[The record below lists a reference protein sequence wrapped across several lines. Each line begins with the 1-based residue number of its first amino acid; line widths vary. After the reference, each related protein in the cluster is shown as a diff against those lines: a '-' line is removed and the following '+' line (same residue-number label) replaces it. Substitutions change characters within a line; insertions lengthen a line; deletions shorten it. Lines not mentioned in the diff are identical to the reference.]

1 MGLNQRLTRRKLAR
15 RDLNPFDGQM
25 AIQPL
30 HGIRVLDLTN
40 VLAGP
45 FACHQLAHMGADV
58 IKVESRQGGDL
69 ARQLGADGELNQ
81 AHMGVSFLAQNPGK
95 RSITLNLKHPK
106 GQAALRRLVR
116 TADVLVENYRPGVMD
131 RLGLG
136 YTSLLEENPKLVYC
150 AISGFGQDGP
160 LRDLP
165 AYDQIIQGMSGV
177 MSITGAP
184 ENAPYRVGYPVAD
197 TIGGI
202 TAAFAVASALADRH
216 RTGGVF
222 IDVSMLEAAMATM
235 GWAVSNHLIAGR
247 EPQPMGND
255 NVTASPSGT
264 FKTGDGLLNIAANK
278 QEQFEAV
285 CQALDHPEWTT
296 DARFADRHAR
306 LRHRAELKALIEEV
320 LATASADHW
329 WQRLNDVG
337 VPAGPVYTVAQ
348 ALEHPQIAGRGMLGT
363 FEQVPG
369 VGRDIRVVRTGF
381 KLNGEAPSVA
391 TPPPQLGQHTVELL
405 TELGYSPE
413 DIDTLAREQAT

>member
-1 MGLNQRLTRRKLAR
+1 
-15 RDLNPFDGQM
+15 M
-25 AIQPL
+25 AIKPL
-30 HGIRVLDLTN
+30 QGIRVLDLTN

-58 IKVESRQGGDL
+58 IKVEARQGGDL
-69 ARQLGADGELNQ
+69 ARQLGADPALNQ

-95 RSITLNLKHPK
+95 RSITLDLKHPK
-106 GQAALRRLVR
+106 GKEALRRLVK

-136 YTSLLEENPKLVYC
+136 YEALLQDNPRLIYC
-150 AISGFGQDGP
+150 AISGFGQSGP

-202 TAAFAVASALADRH
+202 TAAFAVAAALADRQ

-247 EPQPMGND
+247 EPQPLGND

-264 FKTGDGLLNIAANK
+264 FRTGAGLLNIAANK

-285 CQALDHPEWTT
+285 CAVLGHPEWLA
-296 DARFADRHAR
+296 DPRFADRQAR
-306 LRHRAELKALIEEV
+306 LQHRAELKALVEQA
-320 LATASADHW
+320 LAARPADDW
-329 WQRLNDVG
+329 WELLTQAG

-348 ALEHPQIAGRGMLGT
+348 ALEHPQIAGRGMVGT
-363 FEQVPG
+363 FGNVPG
-369 VGRDIRVVRTGF
+369 VGRDIMVLRTGF
-381 KLNGEAPSVA
+381 KLNGEAPTVD
-391 TPPPQLGQHTVELL
+391 TPPPRLGEHTAELL
-405 TELGYSPE
+405 QELGYSAQQ
-413 DIDTLAREQAT
+413 IAALAQEKAI

>member
-1 MGLNQRLTRRKLAR
+1 
-15 RDLNPFDGQM
+15 M
-25 AIQPL
+25 ALKPL

-58 IKVESRQGGDL
+58 IKVETRGSGDL
-69 ARQLGADGELNQ
+69 ARQLGADAELNK
-81 AHMGVSFLAQNPGK
+81 ANMGVSFLAQNPGK
-95 RSITLNLKHPK
+95 RSITINLKHEAGK
-106 GQAALRRLVR
+106 RVFRRLVG
-116 TADVLVENYRPGVMD
+116 TADVVMENFRPGVMD
-131 RLGLG
+131 RLGVG
-136 YTSLLEENPKLVYC
+136 YAELLKENPRLVYC

-202 TAAFAVASALADRH
+202 TAAFAVASALADRD
-216 RTGGVF
+216 RTEGIF

-247 EPQPMGND
+247 EPKPLGND

-264 FKTGDGLLNIAANK
+264 FRTGDGLLNIAANK

-285 CQALDHPEWTT
+285 CEVLGHPEWAS
-296 DARFADRHAR
+296 DPRFVERQVR
-306 LRHRAELKALIEEV
+306 LQHRQELKGLIEQAM
-320 LATASADHW
+320 ATLPASEW
-329 WQRLNDVG
+329 WRRLNEAG
-337 VPAGPVYTVAQ
+337 VPAGPVYSVPE
-348 ALEHPQIAGRGMLGT
+348 ALAHPQIEQRGMIAT
-363 FEQVPG
+363 FKDAPG

-381 KLNGEAPSVA
+381 KLNGEAPSVD
-391 TPPPQLGQHTVELL
+391 TPPPLLGQHTAAILD
-405 TELGYSPE
+405 ELGYSAD
-413 DIDTLAREQAT
+413 DIEALRQEKAI

>member
-1 MGLNQRLTRRKLAR
+1 
-15 RDLNPFDGQM
+15 M

-30 HGIRVLDLTN
+30 RGIRVLDLTN

-58 IKVESRQGGDL
+58 IKVEARGTGDL
-69 ARQLGADGELNQ
+69 ARQLGADPELNK
-81 AHMGVSFLAQNPGK
+81 ANMGVSFLAQNPGK
-95 RSITLNLKHPK
+95 RSITLNLKSAK
-106 GQAALRRLVR
+106 GKEVFRRLVR
-116 TADVLVENYRPGVMD
+116 SADVVMENFRPGVMD
-131 RLGLG
+131 RLGVGHTELFK
-136 YTSLLEENPKLVYC
+136 ENPKLVYC

-165 AYDQIIQGMSGV
+165 AYDQIIQGMSGI

-202 TAAFAVASALADRH
+202 TAAFAVAAALADH
-216 RTGGVF
+216 RRTEGVF

-247 EPQPMGND
+247 EPQPLGND

-264 FKTGDGLLNIAANK
+264 FRTGKGLLNIAANK

-285 CQALDHPEWTT
+285 CEVLGHPEWVQ
-296 DARFADRHAR
+296 DVRFADRHAR
-306 LRHRAELKALIEEV
+306 LQNREALRALIEDEM
-320 LATASADHW
+320 AGAPADDWWSAF
-329 WQRLNDVG
+329 NNAG
-337 VPAGPVYTVAQ
+337 VPAGPVYTVPQ
-348 ALEHPQIAGRGMLGT
+348 ALSHPQIEGRGMLAT
-363 FEQVPG
+363 FENAPG

-391 TPPPQLGQHTVELL
+391 TPPPQLGEHTRMILE
-405 TELGYSPE
+405 ELGYSALE
-413 DIDTLAREQAT
+413 IDTLAEENAI